1 MDQNA
6 PFVQRRYSSHSP
18 IDDHRWKVE
27 SIVSFGSNII
37 TTAMAYVDVLFT
49 DKELAN
55 GNTSGSN
62 GYQQL
67 DELKDLFL
75 ESTLRQKFDSPV
87 FTSQWEKIQCFGLQY
102 TVFFPTC
109 HTLMTWFEL
118 SRVKLS
124 RNELKG
130 NKNYFELAGGS
141 SYRG

>member
-1 MDQNA
+1 
-6 PFVQRRYSSHSP
+6 
-18 IDDHRWKVE
+18 
-27 SIVSFGSNII
+27 
-37 TTAMAYVDVLFT
+37 MAYVDVLFT